1 MIIGTIIIITMI
13 LLSIFAL
20 IPIEKDYDDNGKNWM
35 SMVSDDTNICDM
47 SIPGTHDSGA
57 FHSLFDVAGKC
68 QDLSISK
75 QLEIGVR
82 FLDLRLQMV
91 NNEFNIVHSFV
102 DQNLKFKSV
111 LDDLDNF
118 INDNNKEFIII
129 SIKEDADKVSS
140 NRDFEELLLEYLN
153 EYSNICYDKSL
164 PKTLGEARGKI
175 HILSRYE
182 LSFGIPAYKGWKDDD
197 SFKLDNMYIQ
207 DNYCIDNTIDK
218 KNDIKETMNYAKESS
233 NELVLNFTS
242 CYLDNSFPPSYA
254 GTSALDINPWLLE
267 VFNNNDKLGI
277 VVADFITVELSA
289 LIYERNIR

>member
-1 MIIGTIIIITMI
+1 MI

-20 IPIEKDYDDNGKNWM
+20 IPIEKDYDNNGNNWM
-35 SMVSDDTNICDM
+35 SMVSDDTNIYDM

-68 QDLSISK
+68 QDLSVSK

-111 LDDLDNF
+111 LDDLDKF
-118 INDNNKEFIII
+118 ISNNNLEFIII

-140 NRDFEELLLEYLN
+140 NKSFEELLLEYLK

-175 HILSRYE
+175 YILSRYE
-182 LSFGIPAYKGWKDDD
+182 LSFGIPAYNGWTDDD
-197 SFKLDNMYIQ
+197 TFKLDNMYIQ
-207 DNYCIDNTIDK
+207 DNYCIDNAIDK
-218 KNDIKETMNYAKESS
+218 KNDIKNTMDYAKKSS
-233 NELVLNFTS
+233 NELILNFTS
-242 CYLDNSFPPSYA
+242 CYLDNAFPPTYA
-254 GTSALDINPWLLE
+254 GTIALDINPWLLD

-277 VVADFITVELSA
+277 VVCDFITVELST
-289 LIYERNIR
+289 LIYERNIK